1 MTIEELKALI
11 EQGEGYNLEFK
22 QSIPSKPS
30 DLATEI
36 CAFANAA
43 GGLILLGVTD
53 RGSISGIT
61 VSNKER
67 SQIQGILKTIDPAY
81 SATMKE
87 IKVDSKTVLTIECPS
102 GDKKPYLVSGSMY
115 VRNGPNSEK
124 VITSEKLREFY
135 QQADRIFF
143 DETIN
148 DFFDVSV
155 DFDFNKLESF
165 RTTSGISTSVSTDQ
179 MIRNLRLAEEKKND
193 KIRNGAILLFA
204 NDVQK
209 FFDHAIIRCVL
220 FKGTDKRYILDSKDM
235 TGNLIDQYD
244 GAMLYLKSKLNLR
257 FEIEGQSG
265 GQRKEVLEIPEAAF
279 REAIINSLCHRD
291 YYEKG
296 ANIMVEIYDN
306 RVIIS
311 NPGGLVNSIPRE
323 EFGTRSFSRNP
334 LVFGLMQRMQMVEKI
349 GSGIERIR
357 DAMQDADLTAPVF
370 QMSGFFTVTFFRP
383 VDFEIWLNNIAPN
396 LTTSLVKIIQATHD
410 NPSLTTTALID
421 MLGQSRATVDRYL
434 AQLKKI
440 GILTRTGSRK
450 SGKWVINLVPVDP
463 KLFFEG

>member
-43 GGLILLGVTD
+43 GGLMLLGITD
-53 RGSISGIT
+53 TGAISGIALT
-61 VSNKER
+61 NKER

-81 SATMKE
+81 NATMKE
-87 IKVDSKTVLTIECPS
+87 IKVDGKTVLILECPS
-102 GDKKPYLVSGSMY
+102 GDKKPYLVSGTMY
-115 VRNGPNSEK
+115 VRNRPNSEK
-124 VITSEKLREFY
+124 VITSEKLRDFY

-148 DFFDVSV
+148 DSFDISI
-155 DFDFNKLESF
+155 DFDYNKLESF
-165 RTTSGISTSVSTDQ
+165 RTTSGISSSVSSDQ
-179 MIRNLRLAEEKKND
+179 MIRNLRLAEEKNNEKV
-193 KIRNGAILLFA
+193 RNGAILLFA

-220 FKGTDKRYILDSKDM
+220 FKGVDKRYILDSKDM

-257 FEIEGQSG
+257 YEIEGQSG

-323 EFGTRSFSRNP
+323 EFGTKSFSRNP

-357 DAMQDADLTAPVF
+357 DAMRDAELAAPVF

-383 VDFEIWLNNIAPN
+383 VDFEIWLSLIAPK
-396 LTTSLVKIIQATHD
+396 LTSPLVKIIQAVHD
-410 NPSLTTTALID
+410 SPSVTKPEMADLIA
-421 MLGQSRATVDRYL
+421 QSQASVDRNIG
-434 AQLKKI
+434 QLRKL
-440 GILTRTGSRK
+440 GILTRVGSNK
-450 SGKWVINLVPVDP
+450 TGKWVINMISLPD
-463 KLFFEG
+463 KSEEN